1 MAASRA
7 GRWVRV
13 VVAGAL
19 AVTLGAVPATTARAG
34 ASADPQVYPV
44 SLPAAAA
51 QAYDGQDLRIGRVL
65 GRTSAYARHAVTY
78 RGSGLTISGV
88 LTIPRG
94 TGPFPVVVL
103 AHGYIDPDVYTTGR
117 GFLREQDHLA
127 RQGFAVLHVDYRN
140 HAASDDD
147 LDNDVNIRLGYA
159 ADVVNAG
166 LAVRASGDPRLDGDR
181 LGLLG
186 RSMGGAV
193 ALSALVIE
201 PGLFDA
207 AVLYSSVSSS
217 AADNFNRWQRSDD
230 ALRREVD
237 AGTLAPLDELGGPPD
252 AAHAVASRA
261 HPDGAPVVV
270 MDEVVR
276 VLGRLVPA
284 VDVPGRAR
292 AATLDDVDLVRVW
305 LSDFAA
311 EAGVPDPRDD
321 DALRA
326 RIGTG
331 ALALWLDPEGRR
343 VALAGHAPP
352 VTTPAGTVVRI
363 GPVWT
368 PPEHRRRGYAAA
380 LTSALAADLSADGST
395 VMLFADAAN
404 ATSNGVYARLGFDV
418 VDGWVGLALR

>member
-7 GRWVRV
+7 GRWARV

-19 AVTLGAVPATTARAG
+19 AVALGAVPATTARAG

-147 LDNDVNIRLGYA
+147 PDNDVNIRLGYA

-230 ALRREVD
+230 ALRREVFRRH
-237 AGTLAPLDELGGPPD
+237 GSPE
-252 AAHAVASRA
+252 RN
-261 HPDGAPVVV
+261 
-270 MDEVVR
+270 
-276 VLGRLVPA
+276 PA
-284 VDVPGRAR
+284 F
-292 AATLDDVDLVRVW
+292 W
-305 LSDFAA
+305 
-311 EAGVPDPRDD
+311 AGVSPATYAARITEPVLMFHGESDD
-321 DALRA
+321 TCPIRWSRTTLTALRA
-326 RIGTG
+326 AGVDARLVTYPG
-331 ALALWLDPEGRR
+331 E
-343 VALAGHAPP
+343 GHAFFG
-352 VTTPAGTVVRI
+352 AWSDSI
-363 GPVWT
+363 
-368 PPEHRRRGYAAA
+368 RRSTAF
-380 LTSALAADLSADGST
+380 LARNLGSG
-395 VMLFADAAN
+395 A
-404 ATSNGVYARLGFDV
+404 S
-418 VDGWVGLALR
+418 